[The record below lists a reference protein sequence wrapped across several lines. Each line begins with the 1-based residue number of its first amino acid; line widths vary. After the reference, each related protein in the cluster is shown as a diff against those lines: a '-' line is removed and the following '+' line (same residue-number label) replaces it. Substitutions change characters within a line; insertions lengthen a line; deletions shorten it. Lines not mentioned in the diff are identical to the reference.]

1 MTDPVLPVP
10 GTVIPAG
17 DPAPPTTPAKAWA
30 ALLWGLV
37 PVLAAAVVVVLQNAT
52 TLFVG
57 APTWVLTTCAVLLL
71 ILSPVSSY
79 IGTYRTPNKL
89 KTPVMVLSDTATNIN
104 PIATTGSGTTT
115 PEKDS

>member
-1 MTDPVLPVP
+1 MTAPLP
-10 GTVIPAG
+10 GTTIPAG
-17 DPAPPTTPAKAWA
+17 DPTPPTTTAKAVSAFW
-30 ALLWGLV
+30 WGLV
-37 PVLAAAVVVVLQNAT
+37 PVVLAAAVVVLQNAT
-52 TLFVG
+52 TLFTG
-57 APTWVLTTCAVLLL
+57 APTWVATTCAVLLL